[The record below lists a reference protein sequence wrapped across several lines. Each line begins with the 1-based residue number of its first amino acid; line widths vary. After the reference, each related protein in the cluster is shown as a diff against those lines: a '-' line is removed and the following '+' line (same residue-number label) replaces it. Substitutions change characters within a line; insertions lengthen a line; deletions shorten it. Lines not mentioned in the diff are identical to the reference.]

1 MEFLFLNKMNPLLLF
16 KTLDNIDLKE
26 LREQL
31 RILNDWII
39 NLLEMTQ
46 KEMHNSSAR
55 IDELQEQRTHLRAK
69 IAELK
74 TKLAEQCWEKCHV
87 AAKNGHSEC

>member
-1 MEFLFLNKMNPLLLF
+1 MNPLLLF

-39 NLLEMTQ
+39 NLLELTQ
-46 KEMHNSSAR
+46 KEMNNNCAR
-55 IDELQEQRTHLRAK
+55 IKELEEQRAV
-69 IAELK
+69 LK
-74 TKLAEQCWEKCHV
+74 TKLADKCWEKCRV
-87 AAKNGHSEC
+87 AAQNDHPAV

>member
-1 MEFLFLNKMNPLLLF
+1 MNPFLLF

-39 NLLEMTQ
+39 KLLELTQ
-46 KEMHNSSAR
+46 KEMQN
-55 IDELQEQRTHLRAK
+55 DQAK
-69 IAELK
+69 IAELEKQRAILK
-74 TKLAEQCWEKCHV
+74 TKLADKCWEKCHV
-87 AAKNGHSEC
+87 AANSSHQEV

>member
-1 MEFLFLNKMNPLLLF
+1 MNPLLLF

-39 NLLEMTQ
+39 KLLELTQ
-46 KEMHNSSAR
+46 KEMHNNSAR
-55 IDELQEQRTHLRAK
+55 IKELEEQRA
-69 IAELK
+69 ILK
-74 TKLAEQCWEKCHV
+74 TKLADKCWEKCRVV
-87 AAKNGHSEC
+87 AQNDHPAV

>member
-1 MEFLFLNKMNPLLLF
+1 MNPFLLF

-39 NLLEMTQ
+39 KLLEMTQ
-46 KEMHNSSAR
+46 KEMTNS
-55 IDELQEQRTHLRAK
+55 QAK
-69 IAELK
+69 IAELEEQRAILK
-74 TKLAEQCWEKCHV
+74 TKLADKCWEKCHGTSLS
-87 AAKNGHSEC
+87 ALTPD

>member
-1 MEFLFLNKMNPLLLF
+1 MNPFALF

-39 NLLEMTQ
+39 NLLELTQ
-46 KEMHNSSAR
+46 KEMHNSRDR
-55 IDELQEQRTHLRAK
+55 IKELEGQRA
-69 IAELK
+69 ILK
-74 TKLAEQCWEKCHV
+74 TKLADKCWEKCHV
-87 AAKNGHSEC
+87 AAKNDHSEV